1 MMIVLLGFSALVSFF
16 IGFMAIFAY
25 LEDACSGKTLV
36 FIIATFLASCFMF
49 VYPQIKIDEIEFER
63 PEPYVTHELIALADK
78 HSINGRIHLRR
89 GIVNEVYQYTYAYK
103 LPNGGMKT
111 QRADN
116 DITIVYFTDDIPPCA
131 KWYKET
137 REFWYYKQSKYV
149 CEIFIPTDALVADY
163 SIDLQ

>member
-1 MMIVLLGFSALVSFF
+1 MVMMGLFITMLVSLILSIILSIPASDNELSIPFF
-16 IGFMAIFAY
+16 ISFVI
-25 LEDACSGKTLV
+25 LLV
-36 FIIATFLASCFMF
+36 SCFLF
-49 VYPQIKIDEIEFER
+49 FYPTLRIDDSEYKR
-63 PEPYVTHELIALADK
+63 ADPYVTHELIALADK

-89 GIVNEVYQYTYAYK
+89 GIVNEVYQYTYAYE

-137 REFWYYKQSKYV
+137 RKFWYYEEFRYT
-149 CEIFIPTDALVADY
+149 CDIFIPTDALVADY
-163 SIDLQ
+163 SVDLQ